1 MRAARVMT
9 VGLGAVA
16 GLVLGGRAVHEAQA
30 NMRRYSMPSVGVYDL
45 MTRLF
50 FRDRY
55 REIATSIAAETPA
68 GATVVDL
75 GSGTGEVLVRLANL
89 APSLELTGVDVDA
102 DMVARARRKAAGR
115 ASGAA
120 ARLPQF
126 LVADAATL
134 PFPDDSVDLVVSS
147 YAVHHLPDRHA
158 ARAEI
163 LRILKPGGKAIIW
176 DVVSPHGDP
185 AAPTGDAAAT
195 HGHPAP
201 ANNATGNNQPSDHRP
216 AAALDV
222 ARMLFRFGRIPAER
236 YELRKSARPA

>member
-1 MRAARVMT
+1 MRALRVLT
-9 VGLGAVA
+9 IGLGTVA
-16 GLVLGGRAVHEAQA
+16 GAVIGGRAVHEAQA

-45 MTRLF
+45 MTRVF

-55 REIATSIAAETPA
+55 REIAAAIAAEAPA

-102 DMVARARRKAAGR
+102 GMVARARRKAARR

-126 LVADAATL
+126 LVADAAAL
-134 PFPDDSVDLVVSS
+134 PFADDTVDLVVSS

-163 LRILKPGGKAIIW
+163 LRILKPGAKAIIW
-176 DVVSPHGDP
+176 DVMSPHGDP
-185 AAPTGDAAAT
+185 ASPGGDAAST

-201 ANNATGNNQPSDHRP
+201 AHATAAGNPSDHRP

-222 ARMLFRFGRIPAER
+222 VRMLFRFGRIPAQR
-236 YELRKSARPA
+236 YELRKSANPA

>member
-1 MRAARVMT
+1 MKALRVST
-9 VGLGAVA
+9 VGLVAVA
-16 GLVLGGRAVHEAQA
+16 TAVIGGRAVREAQA
-30 NMRRYSMPSVGVYDL
+30 NMRRYSMPSAGMYDL
-45 MTRLF
+45 VTRLF

-55 REIATSIAAETPA
+55 REIVAAIAVEAPA

-75 GSGTGEVLVRLANL
+75 GSGTGEVLVQVAGL

-102 DMVARARRKAAGR
+102 GMVARARRKAAGR
-115 ASGAA
+115 SSGGAA
-120 ARLPQF
+120 HLPRF
-126 LVADAATL
+126 VVADAATL
-134 PFPDDSVDLVVSS
+134 PFADGSVDLVVSS

-185 AAPTGDAAAT
+185 AASTGDAATT
-195 HGHPAP
+195 HGHPVP
-201 ANNATGNNQPSDHRP
+201 AEGSAGDHHPSEHRP

-222 ARMLFRFGRIPAER
+222 VRMLLRFGRIPAER
-236 YELRKSARPA
+236 YELRKSAEPV

>member
-1 MRAARVMT
+1 MRALRVMT

-16 GLVLGGRAVHEAQA
+16 GVVLGGRAVHEAQA

-55 REIATSIAAETPA
+55 REIATAIAAEAPA

-75 GSGTGEVLVRLANL
+75 GSGTGEVLVQLANL

-102 DMVARARRKAAGR
+102 GMVARARRKAAGR

-120 ARLPQF
+120 ARLPRF
-126 LVADAATL
+126 MVADASAL
-134 PFPDDSVDLVVSS
+134 PFASDSVDLVVSS

-163 LRILKPGGKAIIW
+163 LRVLKPGGKAIIW
-176 DVVSPHGDP
+176 DVVSPHGGPDAVP
-185 AAPTGDAAAT
+185 DDAPAT

-201 ANNATGNNQPSDHRP
+201 AGGPGGGHHSPEHRP

-222 ARMLFRFGRIPAER
+222 VRMLFRFGRIPAER
-236 YELRKSARPA
+236 YELRKSADPA